1 MEENN
6 NEFLDVYDVVL
17 PYIKQAIVE
26 PKNQKE
32 LSEILNVNKT
42 QISTWIKRAMEEMR

>member
-6 NEFLDVYDVVL
+6 SKSLDVYDLVL

-32 LSEILNVNKT
+32 L
-42 QISTWIKRAMEEMR
+42 RRF